1 MRYRE
6 LLGGFYSVKQL
17 AELDVVTESN
27 YERILTQICCDS
39 CKISKI
45 DINFADPKE
54 LIRHP
59 YVSAKAL
66 RRIVKQRQLKGGWS
80 GIEEMIDDDI
90 FDREEAARLAP
101 YLRFVRDTIDHRR

>member
-54 LIRHP
+54 LICHP

-90 FDREEAARLAP
+90 FGREEAERLAP
-101 YLRFVRDTIDHRR
+101 YLRFVRDTIN